1 VQVGGSAAFL
11 LGHSHE
17 RLPAGG
23 PALKKLI
30 NDVDAI
36 LAQSLG
42 GFGRAHADLVTVNL
56 EPAFIRRKA
65 PTRPGKVALISG
77 GGSGHEPMHGGY
89 VGMGMLDAACPGQ
102 VFTSPTP
109 DQMLAATEAVDSGA
123 GVLFIVKNYEGDV
136 MNFDMA
142 SEMATGKSARVLTN
156 DDVAV
161 ENSSFTTGRRGVAG
175 TVVVEKIVGAAAEA
189 GMDLAGLEALGNKVN
204 DATRSMGAA
213 LTSCTVPA
221 AGGPTFQIGDDEMEM
236 GVGIHGE
243 PGRKRVKLPPASAIV
258 EEMMQ
263 AILGDLGPGKGD
275 DVLLLVNGFGATPLM
290 ELYLV
295 YDEARTRAEAA
306 GLTVAR
312 TLVGNWCTSLDMAG
326 CSLTVTRLDAET
338 TGYWDAPVHT
348 PALRWGC

>member
-1 VQVGGSAAFL
+1 
-11 LGHSHE
+11 
-17 RLPAGG
+17 
-23 PALKKLI
+23 LKKLI
-30 NDVDAI
+30 NDVDAV
-36 LAQSLG
+36 LRQSLQ
-42 GFGRAHADLVTVNL
+42 GFGRAHADLVAVDL
-56 EPAFIRRKA
+56 EPAVIRRKA

-77 GGSGHEPMHGGY
+77 GGTGHEPLHGGY

-109 DQMLAATEAVDSGA
+109 DQMLAAIEATDSGA
-123 GVLFIVKNYEGDV
+123 GALLLVKNYEGDV

-142 SEMATGKSARVLTN
+142 AEMTPAETARVLIN

-175 TVVVEKIVGAAAEA
+175 TVVVEKITGAAAED
-189 GMDLAGLEALGNKVN
+189 GMDLAGLEALGNAVN
-204 DATRSMGAA
+204 GATRSMGCA

-221 AGGPTFQIGDDEMEM
+221 AGGPTFAIGDDEMEM

-243 PGRKRVKLPPASAIV
+243 PGRKRVKLAPASSIV

-263 AILGDLGPGKGD
+263 AVLGDLAPARGD
-275 DVLLLVNGFGATPLM
+275 EVLLLVNGFGATPLM

-295 YDEARTRAEAA
+295 YHAAVERAETA
-306 GLTVAR
+306 GLKVAR
-312 TLVGNWCTSLDMAG
+312 SLVGNWCTSLDMAG

-338 TGYWDAPVHT
+338 TRLWDAPVHT
-348 PALRWGC
+348 PGLRWGC